1 MKTFYIFL
9 IGLSLSLSSCS
20 LITSLPSSTYLQNQG
35 FVAKPFYEGKDT
47 SMIRLSGS
55 YSLMDINFSEGTW
68 TENGD
73 TVWSADYR
81 GRGSWVEAASFEI
94 NYGKALEKMSYGFG
108 AYGSFGQFNEAF
120 SNYGYEITSYK
131 TAGFG
136 AKANFSLDVNKTNFS
151 MRALQMQIGLSR
163 DFGEYAENRLAIAES
178 YPNFVAVP
186 HLAPSNVWMTNISIS
201 NVSQFHFDDF
211 RIGFGGGIV
220 FNMAISDSITSNLNS
235 MSGTFMLEVGYS
247 NFDIFF
253 QYSEAFIPRP
263 IASNLQAG
271 VAYRF
276 NF

>member
-1 MKTFYIFL
+1 MKSFYIFL

-81 GRGSWVEAASFEI
+81 GRGSWIEAASFEI